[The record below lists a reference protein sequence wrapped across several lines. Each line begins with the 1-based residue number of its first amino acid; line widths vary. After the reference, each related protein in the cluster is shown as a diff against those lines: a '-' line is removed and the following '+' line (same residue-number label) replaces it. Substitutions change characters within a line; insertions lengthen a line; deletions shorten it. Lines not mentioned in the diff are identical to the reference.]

1 MSSVPPRT
9 LPGFSSNFCA
19 ETNSS
24 KLKANQKED
33 PTLPLFTA
41 LSRADLLISQS
52 PLPRHTME
60 TPATDG
66 PPNCPEP
73 SEQQGLLHQG
83 WEEGKGHAVSFRQCG
98 GPKAERK
105 LTFLLVFGS
114 QCQLWRLSPQILTL
128 LPSPATNRYHAGP
141 TQASSFRHTCSDSQ
155 PREAVCRLYP
165 LEAKWKLNQ
174 NSLLPINPKAL
185 QR

>member
-1 MSSVPPRT
+1 MSSLPPRS
-9 LPGFSSNFCA
+9 LLGFSSNFCA

-33 PTLPLFTA
+33 PALPLLTA
-41 LSRADLLISQS
+41 LGRADLLISQS
-52 PLPRHTME
+52 PLPRHTMK

-66 PPNCPEP
+66 PPDWPEP

-83 WEEGKGHAVSFRQCG
+83 WEEGMVHEVSFQQCI

-114 QCQLWRLSPQILTL
+114 QCQLWRSWRSRDLGLWSP
-128 LPSPATNRYHAGP
+128 
-141 TQASSFRHTCSDSQ
+141 SFGVKRF
-155 PREAVCRLYP
+155 
-165 LEAKWKLNQ
+165 
-174 NSLLPINPKAL
+174 
-185 QR
+185 